1 MLVIVAG
8 ALANKPFN
16 GGEAWVRMSWL
27 RGFEQLGCQVYFL
40 EQIAPQ
46 TCVDEQGAPSS
57 FEDSVNLAYFQEV
70 VAALGFE
77 GRAAL
82 ACEDESSVAGAR
94 FPDLDQVTRSADL
107 MVNIS
112 GHLRMPRLF
121 NGPRVKAY
129 VDIDPGFTQYWHAE
143 GINGASLAGHD
154 LYYTIGENIGGPECP
169 IPSGG
174 FDWRPVRQPVL
185 LEDWPFVDPHAGF
198 NRFTTIAS
206 WRGSFGQVEAG
217 GRRFGLKVHEFRK
230 VIDLPR
236 LAGLDFE
243 IALDIHPADVRDRDS
258 LLAHGWRL
266 VDPKAASGDPFDF
279 RRYVQQSGA
288 EFSVAQGIYVETNS
302 GWFSDRTVRYLA
314 SGKPAL
320 VQDTGFSR
328 HLPVGRGLMT
338 FRTPQEAA
346 DGARHI
352 AREYEAHAEAAR
364 AIATDFFKSD
374 IVLGKVLDD
383 VKAVARI

>member
-1 MLVIVAG
+1 
-8 ALANKPFN
+8 
-16 GGEAWVRMSWL
+16 
-27 RGFEQLGCQVYFL
+27 
-40 EQIAPQ
+40 
-46 TCVDEQGAPSS
+46 
-57 FEDSVNLAYFQEV
+57 
-70 VAALGFE
+70 
-77 GRAAL
+77 
-82 ACEDESSVAGAR
+82 
-94 FPDLDQVTRSADL
+94 
-107 MVNIS
+107 
-112 GHLRMPRLF
+112 
-121 NGPRVKAY
+121 
-129 VDIDPGFTQYWHAE
+129 
-143 GINGASLAGHD
+143 
-154 LYYTIGENIGGPECP
+154 
-169 IPSGG
+169 
-174 FDWRPVRQPVL
+174 VL

-258 LLAHGWRL
+258 LLAHGWQL